1 MQMILYTHERVQH
14 NRSAVNCLLA
24 ALVVGTRVHTQNTSE
39 EILKTLVETGGV
51 LLAGLGGKLKSW
63 DTNVSGSASFRTI

>member
-14 NRSAVNCLLA
+14 NRSTVNCLLA
-24 ALVVGTRVHTQNTSE
+24 ALVVGTSVHTQNISE

-51 LLAGLGGKLKSW
+51 LVGWVGK
-63 DTNVSGSASFRTI
+63 